1 MLPLYTAK
9 PVFLFYRIFGK
20 YAVFH
25 FLFLSTIRHTFAS
38 ERSNKF
44 KLNSCEHATQSTVMP
59 IFFPQTIFAFKFAKL
74 CLFTRA
80 IDMYL
85 TKLGDEI
92 TESFSENENHII
104 FGHLSN

>member
-1 MLPLYTAK
+1 
-9 PVFLFYRIFGK
+9 
-20 YAVFH
+20 
-25 FLFLSTIRHTFAS
+25 
-38 ERSNKF
+38 
-44 KLNSCEHATQSTVMP
+44 MP

-85 TKLGDEI
+85 AKLGDEI